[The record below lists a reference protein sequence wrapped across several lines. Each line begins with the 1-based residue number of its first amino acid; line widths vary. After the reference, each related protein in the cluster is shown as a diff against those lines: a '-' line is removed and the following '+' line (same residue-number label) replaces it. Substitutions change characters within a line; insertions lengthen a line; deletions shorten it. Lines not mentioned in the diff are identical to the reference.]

1 MSDER
6 RFGFE
11 EFGIGLFAG
20 AAIGIV
26 AGLLL
31 APQSGATTRRQITE
45 YAEGAKDLTEDL
57 VQKAKNNLD
66 LLIEKAEIL
75 VGLQEKLA
83 WKKIESLRA
92 DLKKYDL
99 HEA

>member
-20 AAIGIV
+20 AAIGVV

-31 APQSGATTRRQITE
+31 APQSGATTRRQITKYTE
-45 YAEGAKDLTEDL
+45 EAKDLTEDL
-57 VQKAKNNLD
+57 VQRVKSNLD
-66 LLIEKAEIL
+66 LLIEKAEVL

-83 WKKIESLRA
+83 WKRIEALRT
-92 DLKKYDL
+92 DLKKYNL